1 MNLASTL
8 RSQPIAARLRLGFG
22 AMLLMMAGIA
32 AVGLLALQSANQQMR
47 EITGAG
53 AAKARLVN
61 AMLETV
67 STAGIQSR
75 SAAMLNEID
84 GAQART
90 QIAAARA
97 SLQHYQKQEA
107 ELVQLLSAADSPV
120 QHALVRD
127 IEALAQKGRPELE
140 SALQAAEDGDTVSA
154 TLALMMARSAPRNPS
169 VGRAGWAV
177 CWWRWRQPWA
187 GGLHGASP
195 PASRNPSAAPWW
207 WPNASRAAI

>member
-120 QHALVRD
+120 QHALVR
-127 IEALAQKGRPELE
+127 EAVEEPARHQHVDEGGVGDGEHADER
-140 SALQAAEDGDTVSA
+140 EDRVEGEV
-154 TLALMMARSAPRNPS
+154 R
-169 VGRAGWAV
+169 
-177 CWWRWRQPWA
+177 CA
-187 GGLHGASP
+187 GGIATMTN
-195 PASRNPSAAPWW
+195 PASA
-207 WPNASRAAI
+207 WPRSEVIVTPPP